1 MLIDVLLFEM
11 AIHSYDKEEDFL
23 LYWSMQE

>member
-1 MLIDVLLFEM
+1 MLIDVLLLEM
-11 AIHSYDKEEDFL
+11 AIHSYDREEDVL